1 MRPKDKGGREGGQ
14 RAVLKINNHGNHGWG
29 TKGIWGDQ
37 RDGFASFG
45 FPKIIVLSL
54 KFYLWSLL
62 SHCFVHQIPFMVPR
76 IQLFCPLKF
85 DPPKLLFCPH
95 KLHSLSSPKS
105 FCPLKIC
112 LWSPILGVGWT
123 EAVFTHFLSDPIRRD
138 LRAFGGTN
146 QAINL
151 RWGDHNWF

>member
-1 MRPKDKGGREGGQ
+1 MEILLLVLSINPVASPQLCITQIFYVVYFKLHCRGP
-14 RAVLKINNHGNHGWG
+14 VLKINNHGNHGRG

-62 SHCFVHQIPFMVPR
+62 SHCFVPQIPFMVPR

-95 KLHSLSSPKS
+95 KFHS
-105 FCPLKIC
+105 
-112 LWSPILGVGWT
+112 
-123 EAVFTHFLSDPIRRD
+123 
-138 LRAFGGTN
+138 
-146 QAINL
+146 
-151 RWGDHNWF
+151 